1 VLCCS
6 YSLIDRDK
14 KSVNTIQYYA
24 CLYGGQNN
32 PGCSGYTPQPPSG
45 YGYLHNQAANAF
57 ASGLKV
63 DGALTLWSPQDV
75 AGQAGRNGTSQ
86 QLSVWIS
93 PALSGTLLMQGI
105 GGSFVRRTQ
114 YLSYEI
120 YSSDE
125 NGENR
130 RLEAKHTDII
140 DFVEYLPGSEGLARN
155 SGGVEFWSGIR
166 NRTEEK
172 ARNSDSFKALP
183 EFLSCLGLGD
193 VPTAW
198 ITPVRNGNFFG
209 QEQVKAFFGRA
220 NRGVVAER
228 SGQLNRGSSIVCH
241 SNGCSNLVGAI
252 RAAGVDNVSIT
263 RIIAVAPNLD
273 KIGEFGTLY
282 AGSGGNLTI
291 VKSDGDGALMAA
303 WGGNTSNSTILGSI
317 KYARLQGTKFIGT
330 NQRGIPFPFGGLN
343 RHGIQHYLKWLKDN
357 KLCGTEAARAK

>member
-1 VLCCS
+1 
-6 YSLIDRDK
+6 
-14 KSVNTIQYYA
+14 
-24 CLYGGQNN
+24 
-32 PGCSGYTPQPPSG
+32 
-45 YGYLHNQAANAF
+45 
-57 ASGLKV
+57 V
-63 DGALTLWSPQDV
+63 DGALTLWGAGEV
-75 AGQAGRNGTSQ
+75 AGQASRNGTSQ

-93 PALSGTLLMQGI
+93 PALSGTPLTQGI

-155 SGGVEFWSGIR
+155 SGGYEFWSGIR

-209 QEQVKAFFGRA
+209 QEQVKALLADCR
-220 NRGVVAER
+220 R
-228 SGQLNRGSSIVCH
+228 
-241 SNGCSNLVGAI
+241 
-252 RAAGVDNVSIT
+252 
-263 RIIAVAPNLD
+263 
-273 KIGEFGTLY
+273 
-282 AGSGGNLTI
+282 
-291 VKSDGDGALMAA
+291 
-303 WGGNTSNSTILGSI
+303 
-317 KYARLQGTKFIGT
+317 
-330 NQRGIPFPFGGLN
+330 
-343 RHGIQHYLKWLKDN
+343 
-357 KLCGTEAARAK
+357 